1 MDKEQEIRTLRDQL
15 KSINIKIV
23 GEIGR
28 IETVKT
34 SLSTT
39 YRRADREK
47 YEAERAEIT
56 SNLKKYRDEMD
67 TVKRKIAELE
77 ATQ

>member
-15 KSINIKIV
+15 ESINVKIM

-28 IETVKT
+28 IEVVKT
-34 SLSTT
+34 SLSKA
-39 YRRADREK
+39 YRRVDKEK
-47 YEAERAEIT
+47 YETERAEIT

-77 ATQ
+77 VTK

>member
-1 MDKEQEIRTLRDQL
+1 MDKEQEINNLREQL
-15 KSINIKIV
+15 ESIKIKIKD
-23 GEIGR
+23 ELGR
-28 IETVKT
+28 ITVVKMR
-34 SLSTT
+34 LSIA
-39 YRRADREK
+39 YRRADRKK

-77 ATQ
+77 ATP